1 VKIRI
6 THLGTASVILEIGA
20 MRLITDPVF
29 DPAGSRYSWAPFGA
43 NSTKLEGP
51 LLPVEQIGTFDAAL
65 VSHAQHDD
73 NLDRAGRAAL
83 ASAKRVITTRPSA
96 KRLGGTAEGLAAW
109 DTTDIVG
116 TDGARIRITAT
127 PARHGPPLSLPFVG
141 KVIGFVL
148 EWDGQT
154 RGPLYLSG
162 DTVEFGGL
170 AKVAA
175 RFRVG
180 VALLHMG
187 QAKLPIAG
195 PFRLT
200 MDAAGAARTAK
211 LLGAHTLVPL
221 HYDGWSHF
229 SEPQPAAV
237 AAFESAGL
245 TDRVRW
251 LPKGTPVELDV

>member
-20 MRLITDPVF
+20 IRLLTDPVF
-29 DPAGSRYSWAPFGA
+29 DPAGTRYSWAPFGA
-43 NSTKLEGP
+43 RSTKLEGP
-51 LLPVEQIGTFDAAL
+51 IVPVEEIGAFDVAL

-83 ASAKRVITTRPSA
+83 SAAKRVITTRPSA
-96 KRLGGTAEGLAAW
+96 RRLGGSAEGLAEW
-109 DTTDIVG
+109 ETTEIAG
-116 TDGARIRITAT
+116 ADGLRVRVTAT

-154 RGPLYLSG
+154 RGPLYISG

-170 AKVAA
+170 AKIAA

-187 QAKLPIAG
+187 QAKLRITG

-200 MDAAGAARTAK
+200 MDAAGAARTTK
-211 LLGAHTLVPL
+211 LLGAHTVVPI
-221 HYDGWSHF
+221 HYDGWTHF
-229 SEPQPAAV
+229 SEPQARAAT
-237 AAFESAGL
+237 AFETARIA
-245 TDRVRW
+245 DRVRW

>member
-20 MRLITDPVF
+20 IRVITDPVF
-29 DPAGSRYSWAPFGA
+29 DPAGTRYSWAPFGA

-51 LLPVEQIGTFDAAL
+51 IMPVEAIGAFDVAL

-73 NLDRAGRAAL
+73 NLDRAGRLAL
-83 ASAKRVITTRPSA
+83 AAAKRVLTTRPSA
-96 KRLGGTAEGLAAW
+96 KRLGGTAEGLAEW
-109 DTTDIVG
+109 ETTEVTG
-116 TDGARIRITAT
+116 ADGGRLRITAT

-148 EWDGQT
+148 EWDGQA
-154 RGPLYLSG
+154 RGPLYISG
-162 DTVEFGGL
+162 DTVEFGGI

-187 QAKLPIAG
+187 QAKLPVTG

-200 MDAAGAARTAK
+200 MDAAGAARTTK

-221 HYDGWSHF
+221 HYDGWTHF
-229 SEPQPAAV
+229 SEPQATAA
-237 AAFESAGL
+237 AAFEAAGIAES
-245 TDRVRW
+245 VRW

>member
-1 VKIRI
+1 MKIRI
-6 THLGTASVILEIGA
+6 THLGTASVLLEIGEL
-20 MRLITDPVF
+20 RLLTDPVF
-29 DPAGSRYSWAPFGA
+29 DPAGTRYKWAPVGA
-43 NSTKLEGP
+43 SSTKLEGP
-51 LLPVEQIGTFDAAL
+51 PLAAADLGTFDAAL
-65 VSHAQHDD
+65 ISHAQHDD

-83 ASAKRVITTRPSA
+83 ASAKRVLTTRPSA
-96 KRLGGTAEGLAAW
+96 RRLGAPAEGLAEWESVTAG
-109 DTTDIVG
+109 DL
-116 TDGARIRITAT
+116 RITAT

-148 EWDGQT
+148 EHPGFS
-154 RGPLYLSG
+154 RGPLYISG

-180 VALLHMG
+180 LALLHMG
-187 QAKLPIAG
+187 QAKLPITG

-200 MDAAGAARTAK
+200 MDAAGAARTTQ

-229 SEPQPAAV
+229 SESRDAAV
-237 AAFESAGL
+237 AAFARAGIA
-245 TDRVRW
+245 DRVRW
-251 LPKGTPVELDV
+251 LPKGTAVEIEA